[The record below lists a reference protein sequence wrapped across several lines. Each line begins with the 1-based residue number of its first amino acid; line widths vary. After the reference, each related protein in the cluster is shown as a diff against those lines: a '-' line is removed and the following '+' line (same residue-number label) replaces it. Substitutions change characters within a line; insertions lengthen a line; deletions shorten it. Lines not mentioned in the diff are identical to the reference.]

1 MAAEDAKAHPPLP
14 YLWES
19 GMRVPRSG
27 VFALVV
33 LLLGTLSAQAA
44 GWGKEYVPNV
54 PVITQDGKV
63 LNFYDDLIKDKIVVL
78 SFVYTSCK
86 DICPLSTARLGEAQ
100 DKLGDRVGRDI
111 FFYSISI
118 EPERDTPERLKQYA
132 DAFHA
137 GPGWLFLTGLPEDIK
152 LIRDKFGDR
161 RPDLAD
167 HRNDVVLGNGATGEW
182 QRENALGDL
191 EHFVGAIKAMEPRW
205 RREDDAGAGPAAAH
219 QPSGHTVS
227 SETGYVMEG
236 RQPGSAMFVKLCAG
250 CHTVGRG
257 DRVGPDLDGLTLRRS
272 RAWITDFLMNPIAM
286 RARRDPIALAL
297 AAKFPGVRMP
307 YLKINE
313 SDAADLISYID
324 AHSQEPQPRI
334 QLETLYALTTQ
345 DGTHLTPAD
354 LKDRPF
360 AVAFGFTNCPDVCP
374 TTLLEWSNLIKAAGA
389 ESGGFKLLFI
399 SVDPERDTPSAL
411 KAMLASF
418 DAHITAL
425 TGSPAQIAAA
435 AQQFGASYQKVVNA
449 NGTLSFDHTVTSYL
463 VDHEG
468 YVAGTID
475 PQTPEPDQRRAVAR
489 LLLVHQ
495 QDRRNRPMGL
505 PSWYRLLY

>member
-1 MAAEDAKAHPPLP
+1 
-14 YLWES
+14 
-19 GMRVPRSG
+19 MRVSRIG
-27 VFALVV
+27 VITIAM

-44 GWGKEYVPNV
+44 RWGKEYVPNV

-86 DICPLSTARLGEAQ
+86 DICPLATARLGEAQ
-100 DKLGDRVGRDI
+100 EKLGDRVGRDI

-118 EPERDTPERLKQYA
+118 EPEHDTPERLKQYA
-132 DAFHA
+132 NAFHA
-137 GPGWLFLTGLPEDIK
+137 GPGWLFLTGLPEDIQA
-152 LIRDKFGDR
+152 IRYKFGDR
-161 RPDLAD
+161 RPDVAD

-191 EHFVGAIKAMEPRW
+191 EHFVGAIKAMDPQW
-205 RREDDAGAGPAAAH
+205 RLEDVAGAGAAAAP

-227 SETGYVMEG
+227 PETGYVMEG

-272 RAWITDFLMNPIAM
+272 RAWITDFLLNPIAM

-297 AAKFPGVRMP
+297 AANFPGVRMP
-307 YLKINE
+307 YLQIHE

-324 AHSQEPQPRI
+324 ARSKEPQPRI
-334 QLETLYALTTQ
+334 PLETLYALTTQ

-360 AVAFGFTNCPDVCP
+360 AVAFGYTHCPDVCP
-374 TTLLEWSNLIKAAGA
+374 TTLLDWSNALEGLGQDARR
-389 ESGGFKLLFI
+389 FKVLFV
-399 SVDPERDTPSAL
+399 SVDHLRDTPEN
-411 KAMLASF
+411 LAAYMRSF
-418 DAHITAL
+418 NPGITAL
-425 TGSPAQIAAA
+425 TGSAEQIAAV
-435 AQQFGASYQKVVNA
+435 AQQFGATYARSPGE
-449 NGTLSFDHTVTSYL
+449 NGHDTYDHTVKSYL
-463 VDHEG
+463 VAADRHIF
-468 YVAGTID
+468 GTLD
-475 PQTPEPDQRRAVAR
+475 LNSEPSLRRSLLQR
-489 LLLVHQ
+489 LLP
-495 QDRRNRPMGL
+495 D
-505 PSWYRLLY
+505 